1 MERDGEGWRKGGGKR
16 RKKRGREES
25 DIYREIEREGDRTH
39 QGKCKLQIFKPD
51 FVKARQDKIIDF

>member
-25 DIYREIEREGDRTH
+25 DIYREIEREGDRT
-39 QGKCKLQIFKPD
+39 Q
-51 FVKARQDKIIDF
+51 